1 MYWSL
6 SVGDLPLWRACAK
19 CSAGPCRSLTQP
31 LPGRLL
37 VIRGNCIMTP
47 MFPQKGIREGMRMG
61 LEAEIDRLSRELG
74 EALQARGWLAATAES
89 CTGGGVATAI
99 TDIAG
104 SSGWFDRGFVTYTN
118 EAKQQ
123 MLGVSIDSLLRH
135 GAVSEAVVLEM
146 ARGGLARSDAGICVA
161 ISGIAGPGGGSD
173 DKPVGTVWF
182 AWADRT
188 GRHHS
193 LLARFDGDRHQVRQ
207 QAVRQALSGLLALL
221 R

>member
-1 MYWSL
+1 MKL
-6 SVGDLPLWRACAK
+6 D
-19 CSAGPCRSLTQP
+19 
-31 LPGRLL
+31 
-37 VIRGNCIMTP
+37 
-47 MFPQKGIREGMRMG
+47 
-61 LEAEIDRLSRELG
+61 AEIEHLATELG
-74 EALQARGWLAATAES
+74 KALGQRGWLAATAES

-118 EAKQQ
+118 QAKQQ
-123 MLGVSIDSLLRH
+123 MLGVSDESLQQH

-146 ARGGLARSDAGICVA
+146 ARGALAHSSATISVA
-161 ISGIAGPGGGSD
+161 ISGIAGPGGATE

-182 AWADRT
+182 AWAEQG

-193 LLARFDGDRHQVRQ
+193 LLARFDGDRRQVRQ

>member
-1 MYWSL
+1 MKL
-6 SVGDLPLWRACAK
+6 D
-19 CSAGPCRSLTQP
+19 
-31 LPGRLL
+31 
-37 VIRGNCIMTP
+37 
-47 MFPQKGIREGMRMG
+47 
-61 LEAEIDRLSRELG
+61 AEIEHLAPELG
-74 EALQARGWLAATAES
+74 LALSQRGWLAATAES

-123 MLGVSIDSLLRH
+123 MLGVSDQSLREQ

-146 ARGGLARSDAGICVA
+146 ARGALANSSAAISVA
-161 ISGIAGPGGGSD
+161 ISGIAGPGGATE

-182 AWADRT
+182 AWADRS

-193 LLARFDGDRHQVRQ
+193 LLARFDGDRRQVRQ
-207 QAVRQALSGLLALL
+207 QAVRQALAGLLALL

>member
-1 MYWSL
+1 M
-6 SVGDLPLWRACAK
+6 
-19 CSAGPCRSLTQP
+19 
-31 LPGRLL
+31 
-37 VIRGNCIMTP
+37 
-47 MFPQKGIREGMRMG
+47 MG

-74 EALQARGWLAATAES
+74 EALQARGWFAATAES

-182 AWADRT
+182 AWRIARVAINPCSPASMATAIRCASRRSDRPCPDCWPC
-188 GRHHS
+188 S
-193 LLARFDGDRHQVRQ
+193 DKL
-207 QAVRQALSGLLALL
+207 GLILYA
-221 R
+221 

>member
-1 MYWSL
+1 MKL
-6 SVGDLPLWRACAK
+6 D
-19 CSAGPCRSLTQP
+19 
-31 LPGRLL
+31 
-37 VIRGNCIMTP
+37 
-47 MFPQKGIREGMRMG
+47 
-61 LEAEIDRLSRELG
+61 AEIEQLATELG
-74 EALQARGWLAATAES
+74 LALSQRGWLAATAES

-123 MLGVSIDSLLRH
+123 MLGVSDQSLREQ

-146 ARGGLARSDAGICVA
+146 ARGALANSSAAISVA
-161 ISGIAGPGGGSD
+161 ISGIAGPGGATE

-182 AWADRT
+182 AWADRS

-193 LLARFDGDRHQVRQ
+193 LLARFDGDRRQVRQ
-207 QAVRQALSGLLALL
+207 QAVRQALAGLLALL

>member
-1 MYWSL
+1 MKL
-6 SVGDLPLWRACAK
+6 D
-19 CSAGPCRSLTQP
+19 
-31 LPGRLL
+31 
-37 VIRGNCIMTP
+37 
-47 MFPQKGIREGMRMG
+47 
-61 LEAEIDRLSRELG
+61 AEIEQLATELG
-74 EALQARGWLAATAES
+74 LALSQRGWLAATAES

-123 MLGVSIDSLLRH
+123 MLGVNDQSLREQ

-146 ARGGLARSDAGICVA
+146 ARGALANSSAAISVA
-161 ISGIAGPGGGSD
+161 ISGIAGPGGATE

-182 AWADRT
+182 AWADRS

-193 LLARFDGDRHQVRQ
+193 LLARFDGDRRQVRQ
-207 QAVRQALSGLLALL
+207 QAVRQALAGLLALL